1 MIKHLAAAIALAL
14 STGAMA
20 GTSTFNS
27 AAEFSST
34 QGSGGWTYG
43 YYATPGVPS
52 TFTAFQFFDAA
63 QSPQWW
69 EQVQN
74 QGTDNVWTLLWDTG
88 GHPDTNAWSVRR
100 WTSSVAGTLDF
111 GIQYQ
116 LENPQGHTAIHVLV
130 DGSSVYDA
138 LAGSSIDS
146 RTFSTAIGVGSTV
159 DFAIDAEGS
168 TAFDATR
175 FTAQG
180 YVTAVP
186 EPESYALM
194 LAGLGVLGA
203 VARRS
208 RKA

>member
-27 AAEFSST
+27 AAEFSDT
-34 QGSGGWTYG
+34 QGTGGWTYG
-43 YYATPGVPS
+43 YYAVPDDASSFTP
-52 TFTAFQFFDAA
+52 FAFFDAA
-63 QSPQWW
+63 SNPQWW
-69 EQVQN
+69 EQVQT
-74 QGTDNVWTLLWDTG
+74 QGPWTLLWDTG
-88 GHPDTNAWSVRR
+88 GHPDIGLWAVRR
-100 WTSSVAGTLDF
+100 WTSAVEGTLDF

-116 LENPQGHTAIHVLV
+116 QESAAGATGVHVLV
-130 DGSSVYDA
+130 DGVRIYDA
-138 LAGSSIDS
+138 YVSTTLGTQSFS
-146 RTFSTAIGVGSTV
+146 RAVGVGSTV
-159 DFAIDAEGS
+159 DFAIDALDS
-168 TAFDATR
+168 QANDSTR